1 MSVCVYCEYSA
12 LLDTEKLGYVFCY
25 VVYAVSCEAGDG
37 VEILKNRQGGD
48 AQFQLATIVVYR
60 WLCGRIDAGRQPDRT
75 QK

>member
-1 MSVCVYCEYSA
+1 MSVCVYCECCA
-12 LLDTEKLGYVFCY
+12 RLDAKKFGNVFAY

-48 AQFQLATIVVYR
+48 AQFQLATVVVYR

-75 QK
+75 KK